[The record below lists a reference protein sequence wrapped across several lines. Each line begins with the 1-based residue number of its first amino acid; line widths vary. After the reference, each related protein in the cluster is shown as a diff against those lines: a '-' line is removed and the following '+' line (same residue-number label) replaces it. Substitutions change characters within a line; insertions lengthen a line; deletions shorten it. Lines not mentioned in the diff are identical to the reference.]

1 MSAGAGVPDTNFYL
15 VSISRQQNLRPSVV
29 WLESQGFTLE
39 NQSSDGAAPWPQHTK
54 QSVAF
59 AGAVGCIS
67 LPKNL
72 RGLLQAQSREAFS
85 RSGAAKGKAL
95 LVG

>member
-1 MSAGAGVPDTNFYL
+1 MSAGVGVPDTNFYL

-29 WLESQGFTLE
+29 WLESHCSPLE
-39 NQSSDGAAPWPQHTK
+39 NQSPAGAAPWPQHTK
-54 QSVAF
+54 VWLF

-67 LPKNL
+67 LPKSL
-72 RGLLQAQSREAFS
+72 SGLLQAQSREAFS
-85 RSGAAKGKAL
+85 RSGAAKGKDL